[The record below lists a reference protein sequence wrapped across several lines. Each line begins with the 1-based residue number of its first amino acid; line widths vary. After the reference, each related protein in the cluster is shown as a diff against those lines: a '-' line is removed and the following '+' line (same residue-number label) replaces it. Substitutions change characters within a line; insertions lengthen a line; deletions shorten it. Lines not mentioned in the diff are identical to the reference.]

1 MRVSWSARAR
11 EDIVQLVMHIAE
23 ENPDAAE
30 RIERRIYQ
38 ATAHLAEQP
47 SMGRPGR
54 VDGTRELVIAGTS
67 YIVPY
72 RVRGH
77 AVEIITVLHGAQQW
91 PESFD

>member
-1 MRVSWSARAR
+1 MLVYWSNRAQ
-11 EDIVQLVMHIAE
+11 EDIARIVAYIAE
-23 ENPDAAE
+23 DNPDAAE
-30 RIERRIYQ
+30 RVEQRIYQ
-38 ATAHLAEQP
+38 AIAHLTEHP

-72 RVRGH
+72 RVRGQ
-77 AVEIITVLHGAQQW
+77 AVQIIAVMHGAQQW